1 MLFLN
6 NLKVETKMTTSTHST
21 FKIGA
26 VSRITNIPIDTL
38 RIWERRYSVVEP
50 IRTNNSDRQYQN
62 DDINRLTLLKMLVD
76 RGHSIGGIAPLANEK
91 LIERL
96 EIHDQNTI
104 RPHPKNTKKTVQVA
118 VIGEVL
124 SLQLEHFDMFDP
136 SFSFTGLYRNEAD
149 FIERNEDDGIDV
161 LILERPA
168 IQGDQIQN
176 ISDLFK
182 ASGAKRLMLIYGF
195 TNSAAMKLL
204 KKTDY
209 TYIQAP
215 ITMDHLKTEISN
227 LIQEKNISNNDDSG
241 FDLESKAPLRT
252 YSNNDLI
259 KLSSASNTIKCECPQ
274 HLSSMI
280 LKLIQFEIYSTE
292 CASRFKRDADL
303 HVLLGNLT
311 GHARSIMEQALKK
324 VIETESK
331 PMQHQL

>member
-1 MLFLN
+1 MN
-6 NLKVETKMTTSTHST
+6 MITSSNST

-76 RGHSIGGIAPLANEK
+76 RGHSIGSIAPLENED

-96 EIHDQNTI
+96 EMHDQNTI
-104 RPHPKNTKKTVQVA
+104 RTQPNNTLKTVHVA

-124 SLQLEHFDMFDP
+124 SLQLEHFNMIDP
-136 SFSFTGLYRNEAD
+136 SFSFTGLYRNETD
-149 FIERNEDDGIDV
+149 FTENNQDNAIDV

-168 IQGDQIQN
+168 IQGDQIQQ

-182 ASGAKRLMLIYGF
+182 SSGAKRLMLIYGF

-204 KKTDY
+204 KKTNF

-227 LIQEKNISNNDDSG
+227 LIQEENISNNDDLG
-241 FDLESKAPLRT
+241 FDLESKAPLRSYT
-252 YSNNDLI
+252 NNELI
-259 KLSSASNTIKCECPQ
+259 KLSSASATIKCECPQ

-280 LKLIQFEIYSTE
+280 LKLIQFEIYSIE
-292 CASRFKRDADL
+292 CASRFKKDADL
-303 HVLLGNLT
+303 HILLGNLT
-311 GHARSIMEQALKK
+311 GHARSIMERALKK

-331 PMQHQL
+331 PIAL